1 MERLLLVLLC
11 PPTVGSVDATID
23 TSGIAANRRQAT
35 TLLEGRLTNV
45 HATRVT
51 HTVRLTTAVFG
62 TETILHEFLVGLGS
76 HLSSGTVRVSTVMA
90 VNTWGRSVDVV
101 VLGIVTVT
109 LEASGVL
116 RDSLSRDKPLRT
128 IEPETILAKTR
139 LRAVSGTL
147 RLLMLVARN
156 NTRHTLRTT
165 RHRGTPGWEM
175 SSRLWLVMG
184 QLTNHSRPTT
194 CDVRSWTRP
203 TWEGREPVFTNIHWV
218 DPKHLLITTN
228 SGSVGADTQTW
239 TNQLLLY
246 GGQVVHTTL
255 VIHPIPH
262 VEDFLTTTPL
272 LNSDISETLHLSFTW
287 NFNHGFEVVRFN
299 NLGIL
304 QYRHRRLNLGGLRL
318 ATEIPT
324 RIHETCDSHERNGI
338 SHSYFLLTFLL
349 TYLC

>member
-35 TLLEGRLTNV
+35 TLLEGRLTNI

-62 TETILHEFLVGLGS
+62 TETVLHEFLIGLGG

-116 RDSLSRDKPLRT
+116 GNSLCRDKALRT
-128 IEPETILAKTR
+128 VEPETIFTKTR

-156 NTRHTLRTT
+156 NTRHTLRTS

-228 SGSVGADTQTW
+228 SGSVGADTQTR
-239 TNQLLLY
+239 TNQL
-246 GGQVVHTTL
+246 
-255 VIHPIPH
+255 
-262 VEDFLTTTPL
+262 FL
-272 LNSDISETLHLSFTW
+272 D
-287 NFNHGFEVVRFN
+287 G
-299 NLGIL
+299 
-304 QYRHRRLNLGGLRL
+304 
-318 ATEIPT
+318 
-324 RIHETCDSHERNGI
+324 
-338 SHSYFLLTFLL
+338 
-349 TYLC
+349 